1 MMRIALLMATV
12 LMIFTGCASSG
23 NVSPLVFCDTPGS
36 FKSTVTTHCTP
47 RLGHKY

>member
-1 MMRIALLMATV
+1 
-12 LMIFTGCASSG
+12 
-23 NVSPLVFCDTPGS
+23 VFCDTPGS

>member
-1 MMRIALLMATV
+1 MRIALLVATALLV
-12 LMIFTGCASSG
+12 LAGCASSG
-23 NVSPLVFCDTPGS
+23 NVSPLVFCDAPGE